1 MSTYFISD
9 LHLEESRPDI
19 IRAFFLFLDSIQ
31 GDADKLYILG
41 DFFESWIGD
50 DENTELQLE
59 VKQRLKAL
67 SDQGCKLYFMHG
79 NRDFLVGDVFA
90 QETGASL
97 LEDPCVIDLAG
108 EQTLLMHGDSL
119 CTADTGYMKFR
130 ATIRNPAFLAP
141 FLKRPIEERKITA
154 RQLRAMSQAN
164 NQDKSNEIMDVTPE
178 EVIRELEAHQ
188 VQSMIHGH
196 THRPMIHDIVANG
209 TAAKRI
215 VLGDWDKYV
224 WYLKVDNMGEH
235 HFKHYLLDDES
246 PSI

>member
-31 GDADKLYILG
+31 NDADKLYILG

-67 SDQGCKLYFMHG
+67 SEQGCQLFFMHG

-90 QETGASL
+90 QETGATL
-97 LEDPCVIDLAG
+97 LDDPCVIDVAG
-108 EQTLLMHGDSL
+108 EPTLLMHGDSL

-130 ATIRNPAFLAP
+130 ATIRN
-141 FLKRPIEERKITA
+141 
-154 RQLRAMSQAN
+154 
-164 NQDKSNEIMDVTPE
+164 
-178 EVIRELEAHQ
+178 
-188 VQSMIHGH
+188 
-196 THRPMIHDIVANG
+196 
-209 TAAKRI
+209 
-215 VLGDWDKYV
+215 
-224 WYLKVDNMGEH
+224 
-235 HFKHYLLDDES
+235 
-246 PSI
+246 